1 MKTGDVVTLKGI
13 SRHGKNRISE
23 QGAQWV
29 VVRVEAR
36 PSSGSRNGSC
46 LCVGSG
52 FVLLEKEDKSLG
64 FWRWVALADDKNFS
78 IEEG

>member
-23 QGAQWV
+23 QGARWV
-29 VVRVEAR
+29 VSGVGGQGLGR
-36 PSSGSRNGSC
+36 P
-46 LCVGSG
+46 G

-64 FWRWVALADDKNFS
+64 FWRWVALVDDKNFS